1 MIIPSTY
8 EQSYSRTPQ
17 EVVYS
22 QNKWCNFVFG
32 STFALYG
39 LMADSLAGLGTRAHS
54 SICAVGFKVLKY
66 VLIDLCDK
74 CGVCVMLSVS
84 WVVNTHSYACL
95 YDFCKS
101 LKERGCLFMNKRCV
115 ALTDEQYR
123 ESISLLRSGF
133 ILDEKLIKP
142 NERIAA
148 VEVLQATLGLRLG
161 DTLKL
166 KMCSFIKD
174 GSRYRLDIKEQKT
187 GKMRTFTVPIEVY
200 SFIQDYAISNN
211 IGADAKLFDISERQ
225 VERHMNKV
233 FTKMG
238 LPLRQYGTHS
248 ARKLF
253 ATKVY
258 VENDYNIE
266 LVRVL
271 LQHSSVVTT
280 QRYIGIQQKQ
290 VEDALAGTVVNLV

>member
-1 MIIPSTY
+1 M
-8 EQSYSRTPQ
+8 
-17 EVVYS
+17 
-22 QNKWCNFVFG
+22 
-32 STFALYG
+32 
-39 LMADSLAGLGTRAHS
+39 LAFYFNVKGGGTVNIVDPIR
-54 SICAVGFKVLKY
+54 
-66 VLIDLCDK
+66 DK
-74 CGVCVMLSVS
+74 DDIQAM
-84 WVVNTHSYACL
+84 
-95 YDFCKS
+95 
-101 LKERGCLFMNKRCV
+101 KEYL
-115 ALTDEQYR
+115 R
-123 ESISLLRSGF
+123 EW
-133 ILDEKLIKP
+133 
-142 NERIAA
+142 NERNYLLFLFGINS
-148 VEVLQATLGLRLG
+148 GLRVG
-161 DTLKL
+161 DILRIRVKDVQGWY
-166 KMCSFIKD
+166 IK
-174 GSRYRLDIKEQKT
+174 IKEQKT

-211 IGADAKLFDISERQ
+211 IGVDAKLFDISERQ

>member
-1 MIIPSTY
+1 
-8 EQSYSRTPQ
+8 
-17 EVVYS
+17 
-22 QNKWCNFVFG
+22 
-32 STFALYG
+32 
-39 LMADSLAGLGTRAHS
+39 
-54 SICAVGFKVLKY
+54 
-66 VLIDLCDK
+66 
-74 CGVCVMLSVS
+74 
-84 WVVNTHSYACL
+84 
-95 YDFCKS
+95 
-101 LKERGCLFMNKRCV
+101 MNKRCV

-133 ILDEKLIKP
+133 ILDERLIKP

-238 LPLRQYGTHS
+238 LPLRQYGTH
-248 ARKLF
+248 
-253 ATKVY
+253 
-258 VENDYNIE
+258 
-266 LVRVL
+266 
-271 LQHSSVVTT
+271 
-280 QRYIGIQQKQ
+280 RYPAETG
-290 VEDALAGTVVNLV
+290 

>member
-1 MIIPSTY
+1 
-8 EQSYSRTPQ
+8 
-17 EVVYS
+17 
-22 QNKWCNFVFG
+22 
-32 STFALYG
+32 
-39 LMADSLAGLGTRAHS
+39 
-54 SICAVGFKVLKY
+54 
-66 VLIDLCDK
+66 
-74 CGVCVMLSVS
+74 ML
-84 WVVNTHSYACL
+84 
-95 YDFCKS
+95 
-101 LKERGCLFMNKRCV
+101 
-115 ALTDEQYR
+115 
-123 ESISLLRSGF
+123 

-253 ATKVY
+253 AY
-258 VENDYNIE
+258 VPEAAP
-266 LVRVL
+266 
-271 LQHSSVVTT
+271 
-280 QRYIGIQQKQ
+280 
-290 VEDALAGTVVNLV
+290 EDG

>member
-1 MIIPSTY
+1 
-8 EQSYSRTPQ
+8 
-17 EVVYS
+17 
-22 QNKWCNFVFG
+22 
-32 STFALYG
+32 
-39 LMADSLAGLGTRAHS
+39 MADSLTGLGTRAHS
-54 SICAVGFKVLKY
+54 SICEVDFKVLKY
-66 VLIDLCDK
+66 LLIDLCNK
-74 CGVCVMLSVS
+74 YGACVIKPLSG
-84 WVVNTHSYACL
+84 VVNTHSYASL
-95 YDFCKS
+95 YDFSKS
-101 LKERGCLFMNKRCV
+101 LKERSCLFMNKRCV

-123 ESISLLRSGF
+123 ESINLLRSGF
-133 ILDEKLIKP
+133 ILDERLVKP
-142 NERIAA
+142 NERIAT

-166 KMCSFIKD
+166 RMSSFIKD
-174 GSRYRLDIKEQKT
+174 GNRYRLDIKEQKT

-211 IGADAKLFDISERQ
+211 IGVDAKLFDISERQ

-233 FTKMG
+233 FTKME

>member
-1 MIIPSTY
+1 
-8 EQSYSRTPQ
+8 
-17 EVVYS
+17 
-22 QNKWCNFVFG
+22 
-32 STFALYG
+32 
-39 LMADSLAGLGTRAHS
+39 
-54 SICAVGFKVLKY
+54 
-66 VLIDLCDK
+66 
-74 CGVCVMLSVS
+74 
-84 WVVNTHSYACL
+84 
-95 YDFCKS
+95 
-101 LKERGCLFMNKRCV
+101 MNKRCV
-115 ALTDEQYR
+115 ALTDEQYH

-133 ILDEKLIKP
+133 ILDERLIKP

-166 KMCSFIKD
+166 RMSSFIKD
-174 GSRYRLDIKEQKT
+174 GNRYRLDIKEQKT

-211 IGADAKLFDISERQ
+211 IGVDAKLFDISERQ